1 MGDVYNIDIT
11 SANAELVLAAEEVF
25 PAGIALQM
33 FSTDQ
38 SYSAE
43 AQTMAETRM
52 GVDGHIA
59 AGYVPSEKV
68 VTITLE
74 AASPSYPFLAE
85 LATAMETNR
94 KVYRCTLLATLP
106 AIGRTLIWSVGVLY
120 SGTRVPAGAKTLQP
134 TTWTF
139 HFEQFAETEII

>member
-1 MGDVYNIDIT
+1 MADVYNIDIT

-25 PAGIALQM
+25 PAGVALQM

-38 SYSAE
+38 SYAAE

-59 AGYVPSEKV
+59 AGYVPAEKV
-68 VTITLE
+68 VTVNLE
-74 AASPSYPFLAE
+74 AASPSYPYLAA
-85 LATAMETNR
+85 LASAMETNR
-94 KVYRCTLLATLP
+94 RPYRCTLVATIP
-106 AIGRTLIWSVGVLY
+106 ALGRVLTWSIGILY

-139 HFEQFAETEII
+139 HFEKFEDAAIV